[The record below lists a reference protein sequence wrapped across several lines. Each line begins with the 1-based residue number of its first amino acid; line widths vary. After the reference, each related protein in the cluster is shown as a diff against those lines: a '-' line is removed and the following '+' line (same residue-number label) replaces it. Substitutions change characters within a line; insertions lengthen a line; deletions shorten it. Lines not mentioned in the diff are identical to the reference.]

1 MIIDALICINK
12 YIYIYRE
19 REHQGDTK
27 LGHESSIIIRN
38 DTNFTSSDLYRS
50 TLIDNMICFQR
61 RWLVFVSFLS
71 RERVERGN
79 GCRKFPRFV
88 IVRFPIQ
95 ERERKKGTV
104 PQIFL
109 VRDSSRLL
117 SVVDSHSNKYTF
129 HSFCYTA
136 QKDIGS
142 KKAPTRTTKT
152 QHKNKPLTKSA
163 NDVWCIFI
171 NIYEYIKSN
180 KTNQV
185 RALSLSLFF
194 F

>member
-1 MIIDALICINK
+1 MHPITRRGVVEPWIPSNHPQSQQYGFCHCLSYCYFRKSGGVIIDALICINK

-95 ERERKKGTV
+95 ERERKKGTYRK
-104 PQIFL
+104 F
-109 VRDSSRLL
+109 SSFAIPRVCCR
-117 SVVDSHSNKYTF
+117 SWIV
-129 HSFCYTA
+129 
-136 QKDIGS
+136 I
-142 KKAPTRTTKT
+142 PTNTLFIHFVT
-152 QHKNKPLTKSA
+152 PLRK
-163 NDVWCIFI
+163 I
-171 NIYEYIKSN
+171 
-180 KTNQV
+180 
-185 RALSLSLFF
+185 
-194 F
+194 